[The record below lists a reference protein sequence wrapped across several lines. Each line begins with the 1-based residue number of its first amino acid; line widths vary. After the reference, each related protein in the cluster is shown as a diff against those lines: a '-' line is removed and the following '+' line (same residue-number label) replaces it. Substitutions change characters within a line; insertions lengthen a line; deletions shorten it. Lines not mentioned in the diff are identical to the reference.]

1 MYETYY
7 QLKTKPFTLLPDPDF
22 LYLGAKHKLALSLLE
37 YGLANGSAFIVI
49 TGNPGTGKT
58 TLLNRVLDQ
67 SSHPWVIGVLS
78 NMHGGLGGLMP
89 WIAAS
94 FGLPTNGKSEVD
106 IFHDF
111 ARFLEREHGFGRRVL
126 LILDEAQNAVV
137 EVLEELRLLSN
148 LNDGRRRSLQIL
160 LSGQLGLQDLLKR
173 PGMVQFAQRIGVEYV
188 LEGLSE
194 DETVAYIDHRLH
206 VAGRSSP
213 LFSTLAGRVAFRLTD
228 GIPRLINQLCDHALV
243 YGYAEQAERITAQ
256 VLLAAATARAK
267 HGVIPLVMSPEDVQL
282 SEHELDSERQDV
294 TINTPALTESSL
306 EQPTSQPVQA
316 QPAEPRLPQA
326 QTLSQEDRRG
336 VAHKMVLPEDTQL
349 SEQDPPSERQDVTGN
364 TSTATERPMEKQA
377 IHPVEGQ
384 PSEPGMAQAQDP
396 SLAHRDGL
404 ASTVMSPENVD
415 LSEHEPD
422 SERIGDTIN
431 TPTVIERSMDKQAAQ
446 SVQVQHS
453 EPSQCEDL
461 SSLYQEGLALKKSG
475 EYRRAIG
482 LFDRLATQESWSV
495 KALAQKGLCF
505 QAIGKHDQALTTLLD
520 ASSRR
525 ASTKEEGMNVQYLLG
540 RTLESRERYDE
551 AREIYE
557 ALDREQQ
564 DYRDVPDR
572 LARLHPSDEYV
583 DHESVGSGTRLAA
596 FWRGC
601 GQFLRGR
608 HG

>member
-294 TINTPALTESSL
+294 T
-306 EQPTSQPVQA
+306 
-316 QPAEPRLPQA
+316 
-326 QTLSQEDRRG
+326 
-336 VAHKMVLPEDTQL
+336 
-349 SEQDPPSERQDVTGN
+349 GN
-364 TSTATERPMEKQA
+364 TSTAIERPMEKQA

-505 QAIGKHDQALTTLLD
+505 QAIGKQDQALTTLLD

>member
-194 DETVAYIDHRLH
+194 DETVAYIDHRLD

-282 SEHELDSERQDV
+282 SEHELDSERQ
-294 TINTPALTESSL
+294 
-306 EQPTSQPVQA
+306 
-316 QPAEPRLPQA
+316 
-326 QTLSQEDRRG
+326 G
-336 VAHKMVLPEDTQL
+336 
-349 SEQDPPSERQDVTGN
+349 VTGN
-364 TSTATERPMEKQA
+364 TSTATEHPMEKQA

-384 PSEPGMAQAQDP
+384 SSEPGMAQAQDP
-396 SLAHRDGL
+396 SLAHREGL
-404 ASTVMSPENVD
+404 AYTVMSPENVD

-482 LFDRLATQESWSV
+482 LFDRLAAQESWSV